1 MKAKISTDLNRR
13 KKTTKGVTAL
23 DDLEKMCT
31 LHYKYVKSYAL
42 SLCLN
47 ETLAEDITQETFYN
61 AIKKIDTFKNDCKI
75 ETWLCSIARNIFLNS
90 KRKRQTDNVLDY
102 SDIIAD
108 ITPEENIID
117 NESVKRILSEAVKL
131 ETPYKEVFYM
141 KTLGDMPY
149 STIADV
155 FEKSEN
161 WARVTYFRAKKQI
174 EERMSE
180 DE

>member
-1 MKAKISTDLNRR
+1 M
-13 KKTTKGVTAL
+13 TAL
-23 DDLEKMCT
+23 DDLEKLCN

-47 ETLAEDITQETFYN
+47 EALAEDITQETFYN

-75 ETWLCSIARNIFLNS
+75 ETWLCSIARNIYLNS
-90 KRKRQTDNVLDY
+90 KRRKQTENISDYPNLVADSNLEDNVIKD
-102 SDIIAD
+102 
-108 ITPEENIID
+108 ENI
-117 NESVKRILSEAVKL
+117 KRILAEAVKL

-155 FEKSEN
+155 FEKTEN

-174 EERMSE
+174 EERVSD

>member
-1 MKAKISTDLNRR
+1 MNEQ
-13 KKTTKGVTAL
+13 KKKGVTAL
-23 DDLEKMCT
+23 EDLEKICN

-61 AIKKIDTFKNDCKI
+61 AIKKIHTFKNDCKI
-75 ETWLCSIARNIFLNS
+75 ETWLCSIAKNIFLNQ
-90 KRKRQTDNVLDY
+90 KRKKQTENILDY
-102 SDIIAD
+102 PNLASDS
-108 ITPEENIID
+108 NIVEDTIK
-117 NESVKRILSEAVKL
+117 NESVKRILAEAVKL

-155 FEKSEN
+155 FSKTEN

>member
-1 MKAKISTDLNRR
+1 M
-13 KKTTKGVTAL
+13 
-23 DDLEKMCT
+23 DDLEKLCN
-31 LHYKYVKSYAL
+31 LHYKYVKSYSL

-47 ETLAEDITQETFYN
+47 EALAEDITQETFYN

-75 ETWLCSIARNIFLNS
+75 ETWLCSIARNIYLNS
-90 KRKRQTDNVLDY
+90 KRRKQTENISDYPNLVADSNLEDNVIKD
-102 SDIIAD
+102 
-108 ITPEENIID
+108 ENI
-117 NESVKRILSEAVKL
+117 KRILAEAVKL

-155 FEKSEN
+155 FEKTEN

-174 EERMSE
+174 EERVSD

>member
-1 MKAKISTDLNRR
+1 M
-13 KKTTKGVTAL
+13 TAF
-23 DDLEKMCT
+23 DDLEKMCN

-47 ETLAEDITQETFYN
+47 EAMAEDITQETFYN

-90 KRKRQTDNVLDY
+90 KRKKQTENISDY
-102 SDIIAD
+102 PNLVAENNL
-108 ITPEENIID
+108 EENVIK
-117 NESVKRILSEAVKL
+117 NENIKRILTEAVKL
-131 ETPYKEVFYM
+131 QTPYKEVFYM

-155 FEKSEN
+155 FEKTEN

-180 DE
+180 VE

>member
-1 MKAKISTDLNRR
+1 
-13 KKTTKGVTAL
+13 
-23 DDLEKMCT
+23 MCN

-47 ETLAEDITQETFYN
+47 ESLAEDITQETFYN
-61 AIKKIDTFKNDCKI
+61 AIKKIDSFKNECKI
-75 ETWLCSIARNIFLNS
+75 ETWLCGIAKNIFLNS
-90 KRKRQTDNVLDY
+90 KRHKQTENIFDY
-102 SDIIAD
+102 PNLIAD
-108 ITPEENIID
+108 SDVEENTIE
-117 NESVKRILSEAVKL
+117 NENVKRILTEAVKL

-155 FEKSEN
+155 FEKTEN

-174 EERMSE
+174 EERMSDGE
-180 DE
+180 

>member
-1 MKAKISTDLNRR
+1 M
-13 KKTTKGVTAL
+13 TAL
-23 DDLEKMCT
+23 DDLEKMCN

-47 ETLAEDITQETFYN
+47 EAMAEDITQETFYN

-90 KRKRQTDNVLDY
+90 KRKKQTENISDY
-102 SDIIAD
+102 PNLVVESN
-108 ITPEENIID
+108 PEENVIK
-117 NESVKRILSEAVKL
+117 NENIKRILTEAVKL
-131 ETPYKEVFYM
+131 DTPYKEVFYM

-155 FEKSEN
+155 FEKTVN
-161 WARVTYFRAKKQI
+161 WARVTYFRAKKQN
-174 EERMSE
+174 EERLSE
-180 DE
+180 VE

>member
-1 MKAKISTDLNRR
+1 ME
-13 KKTTKGVTAL
+13 
-23 DDLEKMCT
+23 DLEKICN

-47 ETLAEDITQETFYN
+47 EAMAEDITQETFYN

-75 ETWLCSIARNIFLNS
+75 ETWLCGIAKNIFLNQ
-90 KRKRQTDNVLDY
+90 KRKKQTENILDY
-102 SDIIAD
+102 PNLVAD
-108 ITPEENIID
+108 SNTEENFIKD
-117 NESVKRILSEAVKL
+117 ESVKRILAEAVKL

-141 KTLGDMPY
+141 KILGDMPY

-155 FEKSEN
+155 FGKTEN

-180 DE
+180 GE

>member
-1 MKAKISTDLNRR
+1 MA
-13 KKTTKGVTAL
+13 KGVTAL
-23 DDLEKMCT
+23 DELEKMCNQ
-31 LHYKYVKSYAL
+31 HYKYVKSYAL

-75 ETWLCSIARNIFLNS
+75 ETWLCSIAKNIFLNL
-90 KRKRQTDNVLDY
+90 KRKKQTENILDY
-102 SDIIAD
+102 PNLVAD
-108 ITPEENIID
+108 SNIEENVIKD
-117 NESVKRILSEAVKL
+117 ENVKRILAEAVKL

-141 KTLGDMPY
+141 KSLGDMPY

-155 FEKSEN
+155 FGKTEN

-174 EERMSE
+174 EERMSS

>member
-1 MKAKISTDLNRR
+1 M
-13 KKTTKGVTAL
+13 TAL
-23 DDLEKMCT
+23 DDLEKLCN

-47 ETLAEDITQETFYN
+47 EALAEDITQETFYN

-75 ETWLCSIARNIFLNS
+75 ETWLCSIARNIYLNT
-90 KRKRQTDNVLDY
+90 KRRKQTENISDY
-102 SDIIAD
+102 PNLVAD
-108 ITPEENIID
+108 INLEDNLIKDEN
-117 NESVKRILSEAVKL
+117 VKRILAEAVKL

-155 FEKSEN
+155 FEKTEN

-174 EERMSE
+174 EERVSD

>member
-1 MKAKISTDLNRR
+1 M
-13 KKTTKGVTAL
+13 TAL
-23 DDLEKMCT
+23 DDLEKLCN

-47 ETLAEDITQETFYN
+47 EALAEDITQETFYN

-75 ETWLCSIARNIFLNS
+75 ETWLCSIARNIYLNS
-90 KRKRQTDNVLDY
+90 KRRKQTENISDYPNLVADSNLEDNVIKD
-102 SDIIAD
+102 
-108 ITPEENIID
+108 EN
-117 NESVKRILSEAVKL
+117 VKRILAEVVKL

-141 KTLGDMPY
+141 KILGDMPY

-155 FEKSEN
+155 FEKTEN

-174 EERMSE
+174 EERVSD

>member
-1 MKAKISTDLNRR
+1 M
-13 KKTTKGVTAL
+13 TAL
-23 DDLEKMCT
+23 DDLEKMCN

-47 ETLAEDITQETFYN
+47 EAMAEDITQETFYN

-90 KRKRQTDNVLDY
+90 KRKKQTENISDY
-102 SDIIAD
+102 PNLVAEISL
-108 ITPEENIID
+108 EENVIK
-117 NESVKRILSEAVKL
+117 NENIKRILTEAVKL
-131 ETPYKEVFYM
+131 DTPYKEVFYM

-155 FEKSEN
+155 FEKTEN

-180 DE
+180 VE

>member
-1 MKAKISTDLNRR
+1 M
-13 KKTTKGVTAL
+13 
-23 DDLEKMCT
+23 DDLEKMCN

-47 ETLAEDITQETFYN
+47 EAMAEDITQETFYN

-90 KRKRQTDNVLDY
+90 KRKKQTENISDY
-102 SDIIAD
+102 PNLVAEISL
-108 ITPEENIID
+108 EENVIK
-117 NESVKRILSEAVKL
+117 NENIKRILTEAVKL
-131 ETPYKEVFYM
+131 DTPYKEVFYM

-155 FEKSEN
+155 FEKTEN

-180 DE
+180 VE

>member
-1 MKAKISTDLNRR
+1 MK
-13 KKTTKGVTAL
+13 GGTAL
-23 DDLEKMCT
+23 DDLDKICN

-47 ETLAEDITQETFYN
+47 EAMAEDITQETFYN

-75 ETWLCSIARNIFLNS
+75 ETWLCNIARNIFLNS
-90 KRKRQTDNVLDY
+90 KRKKQTENISDY
-102 SDIIAD
+102 PNLVAEISL
-108 ITPEENIID
+108 EENVIK
-117 NESVKRILSEAVKL
+117 NENIKRILTEAVKL
-131 ETPYKEVFYM
+131 DTPYKEVFYM

-155 FEKSEN
+155 FEKTEN

-180 DE
+180 VE

>member
-1 MKAKISTDLNRR
+1 M
-13 KKTTKGVTAL
+13 
-23 DDLEKMCT
+23 DDLERICK

-47 ETLAEDITQETFYN
+47 ETMAEDITQETFYN

-75 ETWLCSIARNIFLNS
+75 ETWLCSIAKNIYLNS
-90 KRKRQTDNVLDY
+90 KRKREPENISDY
-102 SDIIAD
+102 PNLVAD
-108 ITPEENIID
+108 SNIEENAIKND
-117 NESVKRILSEAVKL
+117 YVKRILAEAVKL
-131 ETPYKEVFYM
+131 GTPYKEVFYM

-155 FEKSEN
+155 FEKTEN

-180 DE
+180 VE

>member
-1 MKAKISTDLNRR
+1 MKTKESIKCTDVDSL
-13 KKTTKGVTAL
+13 KGVTAL
-23 DDLEKMCT
+23 DDLEKICS

-47 ETLAEDITQETFYN
+47 ETVAEDITQETFYN

-75 ETWLCSIARNIFLNS
+75 ETWLCSIAKNIFLNS
-90 KRKRQTDNVLDY
+90 KRKNQTENILDY
-102 SDIIAD
+102 PNLIAEG
-108 ITPEENIID
+108 TPEENVIKEE
-117 NESVKRILSEAVKL
+117 NVKRILTEAVNL

-141 KTLGDMPY
+141 KSLGDMPY
-149 STIADV
+149 TTIADV
-155 FEKSEN
+155 FGKSEN

-180 DE
+180 RE

>member
-1 MKAKISTDLNRR
+1 M
-13 KKTTKGVTAL
+13 TAL
-23 DDLEKMCT
+23 DDLEKLCN

-47 ETLAEDITQETFYN
+47 EALAEDITQETFYN

-75 ETWLCSIARNIFLNS
+75 ETWFCSIARNIYLNS
-90 KRKRQTDNVLDY
+90 KRRKQTENISDYPNLVADSNLEDNVIKD
-102 SDIIAD
+102 
-108 ITPEENIID
+108 EN
-117 NESVKRILSEAVKL
+117 VKRILAEAVKL

-155 FEKSEN
+155 FSKTEN

-174 EERMSE
+174 EERVSD

>member
-1 MKAKISTDLNRR
+1 M
-13 KKTTKGVTAL
+13 
-23 DDLEKMCT
+23 DDLEKICN

-47 ETLAEDITQETFYN
+47 EAMAEDITQETFYN

-75 ETWLCSIARNIFLNS
+75 ETWLCSIARNIYLNS
-90 KRKRQTDNVLDY
+90 KRKRQPENISDY
-102 SDIIAD
+102 PNLVSDSNL
-108 ITPEENIID
+108 EENAIK
-117 NESVKRILSEAVKL
+117 NENVKRILAEAVKL

-149 STIADV
+149 SIIADV
-155 FEKSEN
+155 FEKTEN

-180 DE
+180 GE

>member
-1 MKAKISTDLNRR
+1 M
-13 KKTTKGVTAL
+13 TAL
-23 DDLEKMCT
+23 DDLEKLCN

-47 ETLAEDITQETFYN
+47 EALAEDITQETFYN
-61 AIKKIDTFKNDCKI
+61 AIKKIETFKNDCKI
-75 ETWLCSIARNIFLNS
+75 ETWLCSIARNIYLNS
-90 KRKRQTDNVLDY
+90 KRRKQTENISDYPNLVADSNLEDNVIKD
-102 SDIIAD
+102 
-108 ITPEENIID
+108 EN
-117 NESVKRILSEAVKL
+117 VKRILAEAVKL

-155 FEKSEN
+155 FEKTEN

-174 EERMSE
+174 EERVSE

>member
-1 MKAKISTDLNRR
+1 M
-13 KKTTKGVTAL
+13 
-23 DDLEKMCT
+23 DDLERICN

-47 ETLAEDITQETFYN
+47 EAFAEDITQETFYN
-61 AIKKIDTFKNDCKI
+61 AIKKIDGFKNDCKI
-75 ETWLCSIARNIFLNS
+75 ETWLCSIARNIYLNS
-90 KRKRQTDNVLDY
+90 KRKKQAENILDY
-102 SDIIAD
+102 PNLVAD
-108 ITPEENIID
+108 SNIEENAIK
-117 NESVKRILSEAVKL
+117 NEYVKRILAEAVKL

-155 FEKSEN
+155 FDKTEN

-174 EERMSE
+174 EERMSDGE
-180 DE
+180 

>member
-1 MKAKISTDLNRR
+1 M
-13 KKTTKGVTAL
+13 KGVTAL
-23 DDLEKMCT
+23 DDLEKICN
-31 LHYKYVKSYAL
+31 LHYKYVKSYTL

-47 ETLAEDITQETFYN
+47 EAMAEDITQETFYN
-61 AIKKIDTFKNDCKI
+61 AIKKIDTFKNDCRI

-90 KRKRQTDNVLDY
+90 KRKKQTENILDY
-102 SDIIAD
+102 PNLVAEGS
-108 ITPEENIID
+108 PEENVIK
-117 NESVKRILSEAVKL
+117 NEYVKRILAEAVNL

-155 FEKSEN
+155 FDKNEN

-180 DE
+180 GE

>member
-1 MKAKISTDLNRR
+1 M
-13 KKTTKGVTAL
+13 TAL
-23 DDLEKMCT
+23 DDLEKLCN

-47 ETLAEDITQETFYN
+47 ESLAEDITQETFYN
-61 AIKKIDTFKNDCKI
+61 AIKKIDTFKNECKI
-75 ETWLCSIARNIFLNS
+75 ETWLCSIARNIYLNS
-90 KRKRQTDNVLDY
+90 KRRKQTENISDYPNLVADSNLEDNVIKD
-102 SDIIAD
+102 
-108 ITPEENIID
+108 ENI
-117 NESVKRILSEAVKL
+117 KRILAEAVKL

-155 FEKSEN
+155 FEKTEN

-174 EERMSE
+174 EERVSD

>member
-1 MKAKISTDLNRR
+1 M
-13 KKTTKGVTAL
+13 KGVTAL
-23 DDLEKMCT
+23 DDLEKLCN

-47 ETLAEDITQETFYN
+47 EALAEDITQETFYN

-75 ETWLCSIARNIFLNS
+75 ETWLCSIARNIYLNS
-90 KRKRQTDNVLDY
+90 KRRKQTENISDYPNLVADSNLEDNVIKD
-102 SDIIAD
+102 
-108 ITPEENIID
+108 ENI
-117 NESVKRILSEAVKL
+117 KRILAEAVKL

-155 FEKSEN
+155 FEKTEN
-161 WARVTYFRAKKQI
+161 CARVTYFRAKKQI
-174 EERMSE
+174 EERVSD

>member
-1 MKAKISTDLNRR
+1 M
-13 KKTTKGVTAL
+13 
-23 DDLEKMCT
+23 DDLERICK

-47 ETLAEDITQETFYN
+47 ETMAEDITQETFYN

-75 ETWLCSIARNIFLNS
+75 ETWLCSIAKNIYLNS
-90 KRKRQTDNVLDY
+90 KRKRQPENLSDY
-102 SDIIAD
+102 PNLVAD
-108 ITPEENIID
+108 SNIEENAIKSD
-117 NESVKRILSEAVKL
+117 YVKRILAEAVKL
-131 ETPYKEVFYM
+131 DTPYKEVFYM

-155 FEKSEN
+155 FEKTEN
-161 WARVTYFRAKKQI
+161 WARVTCFRAKKQI

-180 DE
+180 VE

>member
-1 MKAKISTDLNRR
+1 MT
-13 KKTTKGVTAL
+13 VL
-23 DDLEKMCT
+23 DDLEKVCN
-31 LHYKYVKSYAL
+31 LHYKYVKGYAF

-90 KRKRQTDNVLDY
+90 KRKNQTENILDY
-102 SDIIAD
+102 PDLATDS
-108 ITPEENIID
+108 TPEENVIK
-117 NESVKRILSEAVKL
+117 NENIKRILTEAVNL

-141 KTLGDMPY
+141 KILGDMPY
-149 STIADV
+149 SIIADV
-155 FEKSEN
+155 FSKTEN

-180 DE
+180 GE